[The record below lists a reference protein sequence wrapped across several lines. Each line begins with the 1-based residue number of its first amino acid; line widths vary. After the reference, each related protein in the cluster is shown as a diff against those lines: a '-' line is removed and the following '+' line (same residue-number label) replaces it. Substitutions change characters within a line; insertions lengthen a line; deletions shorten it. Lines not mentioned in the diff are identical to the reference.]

1 LPWIDANGV
10 SLRYELAGNSGPAVV
25 LMHEMGG
32 SLHSFDTVAPDLS
45 KRFRVLRYDQ
55 RGTGLSEKVR
65 APFSHDD
72 LTDDLESILAA
83 AKLEPPYCMVSVAAA
98 AVQVL
103 RFIERHPDRVSR
115 LALCNPAPGV
125 DANRAAQLDERA
137 ARAEREG
144 LRATLDITLDKSYPP
159 ALTDRA
165 TYEEYR
171 GRYLAN
177 DPVCFANMNRMF
189 ARANMMHMLSRLS
202 CPTLVI
208 AGRQDS
214 VRPPAMSEQ
223 IARMIPGARFE
234 QIDAG
239 HFMPTTAP
247 KALLALL
254 EPFFSA

>member
-10 SLRYELAGNSGPAVV
+10 SLHYELAGNSGPAVV

-32 SLHSFDTVAPDLS
+32 SLSSFDAVAPQLS
-45 KRFRVLRYDQ
+45 RRFRVLRHDQ

-65 APFSHDD
+65 APFSRDD
-72 LTDDLESILAA
+72 LTDDLEAVLAA
-83 AKLEPPYCMVSVAAA
+83 SRLEPPYHMVSVAAA

-103 RFIERHPDRVSR
+103 RFIERHPERIGR
-115 LALCNPAPGV
+115 LVLCNPAPGV

-144 LRATLDITLDKSYPP
+144 LRATLDITLGKSYPP
-159 ALTDRA
+159 ELTDRA
-165 TYEEYR
+165 TYEAYR
-171 GRYLAN
+171 GRYLAS

-189 ARANMMHMLSRLS
+189 ARANMMHMLSQLK

-208 AGRQDS
+208 AGRQDA
-214 VRPPAMSEQ
+214 VRPAAMSEQ
-223 IARMIPGARFE
+223 IAKMIPGARFE

-239 HFMPTTAP
+239 HFMPTTSP

-254 EPFFSA
+254 EDFLGG